1 MIGGLQCTRF
11 AGADTCLHWRLMEH
25 PVGREV
31 CDRMKNCSTAGDFFS
46 TGLFDEAATEGN
58 VDVMQ
63 FLYGLWAP

>member
-1 MIGGLQCTRF
+1 
-11 AGADTCLHWRLMEH
+11 MEH